1 MILNS
6 LICRCQA
13 RLAALYLPIIGITME
28 TLQQLHDPCLEGKL
42 RSGFGMDE
50 EGDRISQR
58 VAMAIAGSSVGN
70 RGINVPHMSSDE
82 NAARVGVRRQQ

>member
-1 MILNS
+1 
-6 LICRCQA
+6 
-13 RLAALYLPIIGITME
+13 ME
-28 TLQQLHDPCLEGKL
+28 TLQQLYDPCLEGKL
-42 RSGFGMDE
+42 RSGFGLDE

-82 NAARVGVRRQQ
+82 SAARVGVNWPPPSPIPPKKKIAMSVQQ